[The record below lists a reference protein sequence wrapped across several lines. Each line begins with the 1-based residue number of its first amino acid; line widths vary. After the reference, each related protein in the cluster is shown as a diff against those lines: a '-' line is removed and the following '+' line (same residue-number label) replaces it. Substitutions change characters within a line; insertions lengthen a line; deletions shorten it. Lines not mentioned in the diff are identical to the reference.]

1 LKSTPLSKLIQQSYL
16 KSVLIPL
23 LIVESAL
30 VGMYFTVIFL
40 ITEQQMALALAQAT
54 ENLKTITQQQARQL
68 NLNIQE
74 VHRNAGQLQRQ
85 IEYLYQQ
92 PRSNPDTDDKG
103 TYIFHENGA
112 LYRPDPAD
120 GSAFYYSSLH
130 GLNQNSIRRAH
141 WSEQIEPMIQGI
153 TQINPIIAQSYFNSW
168 DSMVRLYPP
177 ISNLP
182 ELFGPQLDIR
192 EQPFYYLAD
201 EQHNPDKIPV
211 WKDAYL
217 DPLGMGWIITAMAPI
232 YSPAGLEG
240 VAGIDVSIAEL
251 AVKIIDPDL
260 PWQASNLLLDQ
271 HGNILAIDP
280 QINTTLGV
288 NVIAGQEFS
297 DLMKKPV
304 DRKDEFNLLSFRI
317 NDIKRFFTDFLK
329 TPRQSQILDIDGRRY
344 LVLGATVENT
354 GWRVIAMVDESNLYS
369 EALTVEAETIR
380 IGFVAIGALLLF
392 YIAFIYAA
400 TQRSRMLSRK
410 IAQPIQSLSRLTS
423 DIETGHEFQ
432 LYTTG
437 IDEIDQLQDN
447 FKLMTVQL
455 NERQQNLLESKLEG
469 RIQQERANLM
479 KQLSET
485 DSLTSLSNRRKLDD
499 ILASEI
505 GRANR
510 YGSPLSVILADIDHF
525 KRVNDDY
532 GHLRG
537 DEVIT
542 RVAGLLKEHT
552 RETDTVGRWGGEEF
566 LLICPGIGQDSAV
579 ELAEKIRT
587 MLAKEAHG
595 DKLKVTASF
604 GVTAYQQQDTVDS
617 LVSRADKALYN
628 SKQSGRNQVSVAR

>member
-1 LKSTPLSKLIQQSYL
+1 MKSTPLSKLIQRSYL

-40 ITEQQMALALAQAT
+40 ITEQQMSLALAQAT

-68 NLNIQE
+68 ELNIQE
-74 VHRNAGQLQRQ
+74 VNRNAGQLQRQ

-92 PRSNPDTDDKG
+92 PPSDTDIGATDA
-103 TYIFHENGA
+103 YVLHENGS
-112 LYRPDPAD
+112 LYRPEAAEN
-120 GSAFYYSSLH
+120 SAFYYSSLH
-130 GLNQNSIRRAH
+130 GLNQNSLRKAY
-141 WSEQIEPMIQGI
+141 WSEQIEPMLQAI

-177 ISNLP
+177 VPNLP

-201 EQHNPDKIPV
+201 EQHNPDRVPV
-211 WKDAYL
+211 WTDAYL

-232 YSPAGLEG
+232 YSSAGLEG

-251 AVKIIDPDL
+251 AVKVIDPDL

-271 HGNILAIDP
+271 QGNILAIDP
-280 QINTTLGV
+280 QINATLGV
-288 NVIAGQEFS
+288 DVIAGQEFS
-297 DLMKKPV
+297 ELMKKPV
-304 DRKDEFNLLSFRI
+304 DRKDEFNLLSFRMD
-317 NDIKRFFTDFLK
+317 NIKRFFSDFLSN
-329 TPRQSQILDIDGRRY
+329 PLQSQILDIDDRRY
-344 LVLGATVENT
+344 LVLGATVKNT
-354 GWRVIAMVDESNLYS
+354 GWRVIAMVDETNLYS
-369 EALTVEAETIR
+369 EALTVEAKTLR
-380 IGFVAIGALLLF
+380 IGFIAIGALLLF
-392 YIAFIYAA
+392 YIGFIYVA
-400 TQRSRMLSRK
+400 TQRSRMLSKK
-410 IAQPIQSLSRLTS
+410 IARPIQSLSRLTS
-423 DIETGHEFQ
+423 DIETGHEFE

-437 IDEIDQLQDN
+437 IDEIDRLQDN

-455 NERQQNLLESKLEG
+455 NERQRHLLESKLEG

-505 GRANR
+505 GRTNR
-510 YGSPLSVILADIDHF
+510 YDSPLSVILADIDHF
-525 KRVNDDY
+525 KRVNDNY
-532 GHLRG
+532 GHIKG

-542 RVAGLLKEHT
+542 RVAELLKEHT

-566 LLICPGIGQDSAV
+566 LLICPGIGQESAM

-587 MLAKEAHG
+587 MIAKEQHG

-604 GVTAYQQQDTVDS
+604 GVTEYRQRDTVDS

-628 SKQSGRNQVSVAR
+628 SKQSGRNQVSIAR